1 MESSDMKNMVV
12 LKNLPSNMVEEAIII
27 FKENQG
33 VKETE
38 FIEKGRRT
46 NSIEIQTKSKD
57 CILKEAEMLVTDY
70 INKIEN
76 KNENNLVARNEN
88 GLFIENETN
97 SVVINIKF
105 KQSDS
110 IFRGE
115 KISKNGITNF
125 VKLYSVAKFRCTNLE
140 YHKNSKYIKCI
151 YFEEI

>member
-1 MESSDMKNMVV
+1 MNWEKLEYKILQGSDIMESSNMKNMLV

-38 FIEKGRRT
+38 FIEKGRKT

-76 KNENNLVARNEN
+76 KKKIEKSDKGIVIKYKRLKYYSMILTV
-88 GLFIENETN
+88 LF
-97 SVVINIKF
+97 VISLI
-105 KQSDS
+105 
-110 IFRGE
+110 I
-115 KISKNGITNF
+115 NF
-125 VKLYSVAKFRCTNLE
+125 
-140 YHKNSKYIKCI
+140 I
-151 YFEEI
+151 